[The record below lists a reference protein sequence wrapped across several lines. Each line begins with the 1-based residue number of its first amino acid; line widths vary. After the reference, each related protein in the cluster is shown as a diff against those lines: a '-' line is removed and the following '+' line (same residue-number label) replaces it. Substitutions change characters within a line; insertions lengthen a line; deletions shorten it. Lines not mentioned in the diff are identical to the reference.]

1 LIDEQ
6 NVQMK
11 NPFKKVNFESLE
23 YDTRSISK
31 KEFDGVL
38 HAVKSKMQY
47 EQLGGKR
54 QEVKNNYRP
63 YLIDGFKL
71 ALYTGLRREEL
82 VSLSWNDLK
91 YSEEI
96 GCLVFVIDNLKV
108 ERITG
113 KKYKSKYVPVG
124 PDLKELLIELGYND
138 FKTSDLFILE
148 PNRKVKHTTMM
159 AALSRGF
166 THYYKQAFTDVEP
179 KQFKILRKTYLS
191 YLNKSVGDDMIELSS
206 HRSMKTLKKH
216 YLDAEV
222 VTKGLQMRM
231 FE

>member
-1 LIDEQ
+1 
-6 NVQMK
+6 
-11 NPFKKVNFESLE
+11 
-23 YDTRSISK
+23 
-31 KEFDGVL
+31 
-38 HAVKSKMQY
+38 MQY

-206 HRSMKTLKKH
+206 HRSMKTLKNH